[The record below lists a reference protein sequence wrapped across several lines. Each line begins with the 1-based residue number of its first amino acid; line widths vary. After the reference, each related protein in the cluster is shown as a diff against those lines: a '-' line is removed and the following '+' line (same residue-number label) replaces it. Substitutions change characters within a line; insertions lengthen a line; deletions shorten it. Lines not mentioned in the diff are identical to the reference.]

1 VVLRGQDTVA
11 VESCVRNGVI
21 LDGDLTIYV
30 DGGIRQTYHAVIAPD
45 ETAPLVEAAIYPPG
59 QPEAPPERRAR
70 VIFRDDSAAVDALTR
85 TGMDTRI
92 FPTQAGALPYLNLS
106 FGLLEQAL
114 RRARTLG
121 QGEGEVGVPFFNLG
135 GGQTVVAEVT
145 RFGADS
151 ASIRL
156 GTIEFDLRTDAAGRL
171 VSAAIPA
178 QRVVV
183 VRR

>member
-1 VVLRGQDTVA
+1 MVLHDRDTVA
-11 VESCVRNGVI
+11 VESWVRDGVN
-21 LDGDLTIYV
+21 LNGDLTIFV
-30 DGGIRQTYHAVIAPD
+30 NGGIRQTYHAVIAPD
-45 ETAPLVEAAIYPPG
+45 QTAPLVEAAIYPAG
-59 QPEAPPERRAR
+59 QPEAHPEQQAR
-70 VIFRDDSAAVDALTR
+70 VIFRGDSAAVDAMTKN
-85 TGMDTRI
+85 GIDTRI

-121 QGEGEVGVPFFNLG
+121 RAEVGVPFFNLG
-135 GGQTVVAEVT
+135 GGQTAVAEVKQ
-145 RFGADS
+145 FGADS
-151 ASIRL
+151 ASILL

-171 VSAAIPA
+171 LSAAIPA